1 MLSRRGSMAKQLI
14 LTLVVGH
21 AAVNGEGAY
30 ETCYLNFCYQRCIG
44 QQSGGHGWEAK
55 QHRVSRC

>member
-1 MLSRRGSMAKQLI
+1 MAKQLI

-30 ETCYLNFCYQRCIG
+30 ELCYLNFRYQRCIG
-44 QQSGGHGWEAK
+44 QQSGGE
-55 QHRVSRC
+55 S